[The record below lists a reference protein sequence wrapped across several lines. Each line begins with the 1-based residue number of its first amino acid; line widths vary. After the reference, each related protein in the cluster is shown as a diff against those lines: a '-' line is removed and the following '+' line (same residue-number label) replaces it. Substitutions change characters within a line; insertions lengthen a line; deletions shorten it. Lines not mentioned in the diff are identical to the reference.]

1 MLLQSK
7 SSFNTLGAALLS
19 YLVFASPTALAAGK
33 GLPAEVVTV
42 KTQVLDKRIEAVG
55 TLKANESI
63 MLRPEQ
69 SGKITSVL
77 FNEGDRVE
85 KGKSLFSLDSSIY
98 RAELQEA
105 KAKVELSKTD
115 FNRATS
121 LLKKKVGSAQDRD
134 SSRAQL
140 KVDQAQEALAQARLD
155 KMTLKAPFSG
165 LTGLRKVSPGDYV
178 TAGQDLVEITD
189 LSSMKL
195 DFRIPEI
202 YLAELKKATVLEVLV
217 DALPGQVIKGEV
229 SAISP
234 SADFKAHNIEVR
246 ATVPNPDGTLR
257 PGLFAKVSLIVDR
270 QETILIPEQAIIPK
284 DGQFFVMR
292 VIEGNIVE
300 MLPVKMGQRRPGLVQ
315 IHEGLAAGDT
325 LIVAGQI
332 KLFPGM
338 PITPIFVDG
347 SQQKTS
353 DTQGE

>member
-1 MLLQSK
+1 
-7 SSFNTLGAALLS
+7 
-19 YLVFASPTALAAGK
+19 
-33 GLPAEVVTV
+33 
-42 KTQVLDKRIEAVG
+42 
-55 TLKANESI
+55 
-63 MLRPEQ
+63 
-69 SGKITSVL
+69 
-77 FNEGDRVE
+77 
-85 KGKSLFSLDSSIY
+85 
-98 RAELQEA
+98 
-105 KAKVELSKTD
+105 
-115 FNRATS
+115 
-121 LLKKKVGSAQDRD
+121 
-134 SSRAQL
+134 
-140 KVDQAQEALAQARLD
+140 
-155 KMTLKAPFSG
+155 
-165 LTGLRKVSPGDYV
+165 
-178 TAGQDLVEITD
+178 
-189 LSSMKL
+189 MKL

-202 YLAELKKATVLEVLV
+202 YLVELKKGTVLEILV

-315 IHEGLAAGDT
+315 IHEGLSAGDT

-347 SQQKTS
+347 SQQKPS